1 MRSKALFVLCATLSI
16 FFAAPVLA
24 EVSGFECSGPGGPY
38 YGNPDYGLY
47 TAELISN
54 KRDGMKIGVVDVY
67 NTHDELKFIL
77 KPNGNI
83 KLKEFQ
89 LWTGTDTSTIPVKK
103 NGKPHFSRFPYK
115 MDFRRHLTLK
125 RGEAYEF
132 VLNLEELGF
141 SWKGISHK
149 WWFLLHGDFAGGEF
163 IAKGPCE
170 LNDYEWFTYNPKW
183 IHHPDRGQ
191 FIDSPVVGIGY
202 HGPTQKGVTQAGKPD
217 GDGGF
222 LFFPGETI
230 EFSVGDIVLGEGIAA
245 KKVSPLDLFHGADI
259 NDPRVIDVAR
269 VLQTLDADRTDGQIT
284 LLPEVVTVFNDVA
297 QDYVEPD
304 GTLAYGDESLDIYGL
319 LMDTVMASPELAGL
333 PVVDAEEAQGN
344 LEAGLNASGI
354 FRKNISKT
362 EDLGETK
369 QKLEVMPV
377 YFPGLRS
384 NGDPSLCID
393 EDGDKIY
400 DEAEGDVMGVPYEEW
415 RLHDE
420 LGATD
425 EECDPRIDG
434 DACVVTL
441 IECRDIAKPLLVTY
455 MAKVDIFDEQVKEEF
470 WPGRFSWDLF
480 TAISRDDGTTWKRRN
495 VSRMADMSSFDLE
508 TGEPFPGTVGSPYL
522 KVNDNK
528 ILTVWESKFCK
539 SGTPRYSINLCD
551 NPDTSEIPTIDTE
564 TGDLVCEE
572 YCSGNADEGTE
583 VCEPDYPGD
592 DDYFVT
598 DIWGVRGSQ
607 GSVDYDEVDDVAEL
621 GIGEIPYSC
630 LWAAR
635 GVIAS
640 QKDLDEGVFASMIV
654 EDDPLT
660 DASQCIGENEPS
672 ECCTGI
678 PANDVEACDESIAV
692 QLGDIVWFKP
702 ERITSGRRDVYI
714 PMLGSARGAGFA
726 IAWQEDPSGLR
737 PGKGKGPGE
746 GWSGAI
752 TNHKSDMWYSFIS
765 YDDFNIV
772 DEYFVP
778 GGPGGGDDADPD
790 GEQGSADDKP
800 GLGRPKAL
808 VPFSLPV
815 RITDNDMVNTHTLKV
830 VESTDCPVFPDST
843 SENEAIC
850 FPEVV
855 DGSFLPIDPEEIAV
869 EFCGHPDANQETCCD
884 PDNHEGDPNCEDL
897 KGFFGNANG
906 TKRYS
911 YMARSIDEV
920 DNATGLYLANEDGT
934 IGDGIPDYQYFMDRG
949 GKLDLCD
956 LSGDNTEDNYFSE
969 MPGDETQQRWFG
981 FTNTNGVDKLVCVSS
996 DGRLLDGDVYASR
1009 PMLQLQPYCKEVDPD
1024 NSKIC
1029 LEKSAWAL
1037 FAYEES
1043 KGLGHSLAMEAHD
1056 DNDNPVD
1063 PIIAPE
1069 EADDDKGQE
1078 KPIKQDIG
1086 KNMMYHSFDFA
1097 EPDLVSPGH
1106 IANLPA
1112 LCGGLYPT
1120 YCDDRKTPDI
1130 IETNEE
1136 NPTCTCD
1143 AGQPVPL
1150 YFDRFVEGTDPD
1162 TGDPTGEWI
1171 PQEGLFLQYRYEIA
1185 RRARFLMQSPGKMGD
1200 TKTLGA
1206 LIYKQGQ
1213 EGQGRPAD
1221 AYIRRFVKSGKGNPY
1236 KFENMVCTKYLDETF
1251 ELPGCPTD
1259 GVQGY
1264 NCNVWG
1270 EASGDRL
1277 CGGTTEVEVKD
1288 GDDNLLYTYTKRDHI
1303 NMTSADVDLAVGV
1316 GPEDDTPDDFTDD
1329 VYNRHKVLLWSQ
1341 HERNLGDES
1350 YGFVSP
1356 YVSETDPGGLPCDV
1370 LNGEVCPGM
1379 YSNVRSHR
1387 GFIRGDFFAV
1397 AYALSPNWAAGRN
1410 GNDRYNFYVRKSFD
1424 GGQTWTTDPA
1434 GDGVYV
1440 CPEFRTD
1447 PYSPDP
1453 DGSGNQP
1460 PLVYLEAAE
1469 GCGTYDPET
1478 VLDGELPPAPVGVAM
1493 TNYANPMGATADGVP
1508 AQYIGPG
1515 DFEPARNVSEIKSN
1529 KESSGD
1535 PRLGTTPP
1543 TYPLDGTYGTVLCPK
1558 MGPAGSWECI
1568 FPEDEYI
1575 KNMFFVAWGTVD
1587 NEKST
1592 GSSGVKAESGPLD
1605 LFYTR
1610 SEDYGDNFVKIP
1622 WVVGG
1627 ENSNEGVGETVWRYD
1642 FVAKGDPEEEGECQ
1656 LRATAD
1662 GSKAYVIWHSTISD
1676 PEDPDV
1682 EYTRYYP
1689 WKPSGS
1695 TENDLWFRRLI
1706 FWPDALTTTP

>member
-1 MRSKALFVLCATLSI
+1 MV
-16 FFAAPVLA
+16 AP
-24 EVSGFECSGPGGPY
+24 
-38 YGNPDYGLY
+38 D
-47 TAELISN
+47 
-54 KRDGMKIGVVDVY
+54 
-67 NTHDELKFIL
+67 
-77 KPNGNI
+77 
-83 KLKEFQ
+83 
-89 LWTGTDTSTIPVKK
+89 
-103 NGKPHFSRFPYK
+103 
-115 MDFRRHLTLK
+115 
-125 RGEAYEF
+125 
-132 VLNLEELGF
+132 
-141 SWKGISHK
+141 
-149 WWFLLHGDFAGGEF
+149 
-163 IAKGPCE
+163 
-170 LNDYEWFTYNPKW
+170 
-183 IHHPDRGQ
+183 
-191 FIDSPVVGIGY
+191 
-202 HGPTQKGVTQAGKPD
+202 
-217 GDGGF
+217 
-222 LFFPGETI
+222 
-230 EFSVGDIVLGEGIAA
+230 
-245 KKVSPLDLFHGADI
+245 
-259 NDPRVIDVAR
+259 
-269 VLQTLDADRTDGQIT
+269 
-284 LLPEVVTVFNDVA
+284 
-297 QDYVEPD
+297 
-304 GTLAYGDESLDIYGL
+304 
-319 LMDTVMASPELAGL
+319 
-333 PVVDAEEAQGN
+333 EAQGN

-362 EDLGETK
+362 EDWGETK

-384 NGDPSLCID
+384 NGDPSLCVDI
-393 EDGDKIY
+393 DGDKIF
-400 DEAEGDVMGVPYEEW
+400 DEEEGDLVGVPYEEW
-415 RLHDE
+415 RLNGDP
-420 LGATD
+420 LA
-425 EECDPRIDG
+425 EECDPRLFEDPE
-434 DACVVTL
+434 ACQVTL
-441 IECRDIAKPLLVTY
+441 IECRELAKPLLVTY
-455 MAKVDIFDEQVKEEF
+455 MAKVDIYDEQVKEEF
-470 WPGRFSWDLF
+470 WPDRFSWDLF
-480 TAISRDDGTTWKRRN
+480 TAVSRDDGTTWKRKN
-495 VSRMADMSSFDLE
+495 ISRMADLSSFELKT

-539 SGTPRYSINLCD
+539 SGNPRYSINLCD
-551 NPDTSEIPTIDTE
+551 DPATE
-564 TGDLVCEE
+564 EVEVDDPLTEE
-572 YCSGNADEGTE
+572 NECAIYCSGNPDNDTE

-592 DDYFVT
+592 DPYYLT

-640 QKDLDEGVFASMIV
+640 QKELDAGTFDSLTVEVDGVDV
-654 EDDPLT
+654 DQNLCTDEDVPYD
-660 DASQCIGENEPS
+660 
-672 ECCTGI
+672 CCTGLETGTCEV
-678 PANDVEACDESIAV
+678 A
-692 QLGDIVWFKP
+692 LGDVVWFKP
-702 ERITSGRRDVYI
+702 ERLTSGRRDVYI

-752 TNHKSDMWYSFIS
+752 TNHKSDMWYSYIS

-772 DEYFVP
+772 DENFVP
-778 GGPGGGDDADPD
+778 GGPGGGTDADPD
-790 GEQGSADDKP
+790 GEQGSSEDNP

-830 VESTDCPVFPDST
+830 EASTDCPTFPDST
-843 SENEAIC
+843 GLNDPIC

-855 DGSFLPIDPEEIAV
+855 DGSFVPIDAEEIAA
-869 EFCGHPDANQETCCD
+869 EFCGHPDADPATCCD

-897 KGFFGNANG
+897 KGLFGNSNG
-906 TKRYS
+906 TKRYA
-911 YMARSIDEV
+911 YLARSIDEV
-920 DNATGLYLANEDGT
+920 DNATGLYLAG
-934 IGDGIPDYQYFMDRG
+934 GDGVPDYQYYVDG
-949 GKLDLCD
+949 GGTLDLCD
-956 LSGDNTEDNYFSE
+956 VTGANSFFDM
-969 MPGDETQQRWFG
+969 MPGSSDHERWFG
-981 FTNTNGVDKLVCVSS
+981 FTNTNGVDKLVCVSD

-1009 PMLQLQPYCKEVDPD
+1009 PMLQLQPYTKTDGT
-1024 NSKIC
+1024 
-1029 LEKSAWAL
+1029 KSAWAL

-1043 KGLGHSLAMEAHD
+1043 KGLGHSLAAEAHLD
-1056 DNDNPVD
+1056 TDNPVD
-1063 PIIAPE
+1063 EIVGE
-1069 EADDDKGQE
+1069 GSDDSGQE

-1097 EPDLVSPGH
+1097 QPDLVSPGH
-1106 IANLPA
+1106 IVNLPA

-1120 YCDDRKTPDI
+1120 FCDDKKTPDI

-1136 NPTCTCD
+1136 NPTCTCE

-1150 YFDRFVEGTDPD
+1150 YFDYLVDTD
-1162 TGDPTGEWI
+1162 GDPETAGEWI
-1171 PQEGLFLQYRYEIA
+1171 PDDTKFLQYRYEIA

-1200 TKTLGA
+1200 SKTLGA

-1221 AYIRRFVKSGKGNPY
+1221 AYIRRFVKSGTGNPY
-1236 KFENMVCTKYLDETF
+1236 KFENMVCTTYLDETF
-1251 ELPGCPTD
+1251 ALPACPNGAGD
-1259 GVQGY
+1259 KPSAVGY

-1277 CGGTTEVEVKD
+1277 CGGIF
-1288 GDDNLLYTYTKRDHI
+1288 DDPNGGYPRRDHI

-1316 GPEDDTPDDFTDD
+1316 GPEDDTPDDPTDD
-1329 VYNRHKVLLWSQ
+1329 VYNRNKVLLWSQ
-1341 HERNLGDES
+1341 HEYNLGDES
-1350 YGFVSP
+1350 YGLVH
-1356 YVSETDPGGLPCDV
+1356 EDGTACDV

-1424 GGQTWTTDPA
+1424 GGQTWTTNPA

-1453 DGSGNQP
+1453 DGSGNLP
-1460 PLVYLEAAE
+1460 PEAFDE
-1469 GCGTYDPET
+1469 TCGTYDPET
-1478 VLDGELPPAPVGVAM
+1478 VPDGELPPAPVGIAM
-1493 TNYANPMGATADGVP
+1493 TNYLDPMGATADGVP
-1508 AQYIGPG
+1508 AQFIAAGA
-1515 DFEPARNVSEIKSN
+1515 FEPARNVSEIKSN

-1535 PRLGTTPP
+1535 PRMGTTPP
-1543 TYPLDGTYGTVLCPK
+1543 TYPLDGTSPTLAKLCPD
-1558 MGPAGSWECI
+1558 GECVYT
-1568 FPEDEYI
+1568 EDTYI
-1575 KNMFFVAWGTVD
+1575 NNMFFVAWGTVD

-1605 LFYTR
+1605 IYYTR
-1610 SEDYGDNFVKIP
+1610 TEDYGDNYVKVP

-1627 ENSNEGVGETVWRYD
+1627 VNSNAGYGETEWRFDY
-1642 FVAKGDPEEEGECQ
+1642 VAKGDPEEQGECQ
-1656 LRATAD
+1656 LRATSD

-1676 PEDPDV
+1676 PEDPNV

-1706 FWPDALTTTP
+1706 FWPDEAVTPVDPITSTP